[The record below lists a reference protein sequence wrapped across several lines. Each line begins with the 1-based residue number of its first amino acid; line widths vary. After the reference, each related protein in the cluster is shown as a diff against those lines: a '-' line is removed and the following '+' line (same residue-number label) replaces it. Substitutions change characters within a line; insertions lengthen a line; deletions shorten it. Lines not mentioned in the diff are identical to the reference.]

1 MKHFT
6 VVYKIISPEK
16 IEPHCEKLCM
26 KIDTLGRCI
35 KGYIIYLCISMRK
48 MYRIQLNANFDI
60 PNFKVGLL
68 QSINKYVLKILCCRL
83 KLIKYWHYPMN

>member
-6 VVYKIISPEK
+6 MVYKIISPEK

-60 PNFKVGLL
+60 PKL
-68 QSINKYVLKILCCRL
+68 QSRFTSKHK
-83 KLIKYWHYPMN
+83 KLY

>member
-6 VVYKIISPEK
+6 MVYKIISPEK
-16 IEPHCEKLCM
+16 IEPKCENLCM

-60 PNFKVGLL
+60 PKL
-68 QSINKYVLKILCCRL
+68 QSRFTSKHK
-83 KLIKYWHYPMN
+83 KLY

>member
-1 MKHFT
+1 MKHLIK
-6 VVYKIISPEK
+6 VYKITFPEN

-48 MYRIQLNANFDI
+48 MYRIQLNANVDI

-68 QSINKYVLKILCCRL
+68 QSIKNMY
-83 KLIKYWHYPMN
+83 